1 MSDRLYAN
9 IVLRLQALLHDLVL
23 YAVVATF
30 AWILGAVVF
39 ELGASVEAIDRFVFI
54 GFVVL
59 YEPVLVWKIGG
70 TWGHRQRNLKVCDQQ
85 TGANI
90 GFLRALFRSVL
101 KAVLGVFSL
110 IFMISTERH
119 QALHDLATR
128 STVQIREPLLPFGP
142 RHHYL
147 RERAEAGDAG
157 LPSTRRR
164 IIVILAY
171 MVLIGVA
178 LGFARAIAVSESC
191 LLKDQ
196 CIPTDRLIDAAAL
209 GAWIVLSAAAVP
221 LGWKGRLLGCRRRTR
236 DASSP

>member
-9 IVLRLQALLHDLVL
+9 IVLRLQALLHDVVL
-23 YAVVATF
+23 YAVVATL

-39 ELGASVEAIDRFVFI
+39 ELRATAEIIERFALI

-59 YEPVLVWKIGG
+59 YEPVLVWKFGG
-70 TWGHRQRNLKVCDQQ
+70 TWGHHERNLKVCDQQ
-85 TGANI
+85 TGENI
-90 GFLRALFRSVL
+90 GFLRALFRAVL

-110 IFMISTERH
+110 LFMISTERH

-147 RERAEAGDAG
+147 RERAEAGDVG
-157 LPSTRRR
+157 LPSTRQR

-171 MVLIGVA
+171 VVLIGLALSVA
-178 LGFARAIAVSESC
+178 GAIAVSESC
-191 LLKDQ
+191 LLEDQ
-196 CIPTDRLIDAAAL
+196 CTPTERLTFPAAF
-209 GAWIVLSAAAVP
+209 GAWIVLSAAAVR
-221 LGWKGRLLGCRRRTR
+221 LGWKGRI
-236 DASSP
+236 